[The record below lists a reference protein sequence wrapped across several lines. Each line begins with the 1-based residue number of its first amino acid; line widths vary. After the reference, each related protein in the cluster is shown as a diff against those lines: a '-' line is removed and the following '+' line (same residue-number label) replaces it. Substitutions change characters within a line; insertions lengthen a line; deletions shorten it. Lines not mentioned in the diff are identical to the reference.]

1 MGTSPRHLHKQPSF
15 AATRFDSSS
24 PPSTYLHPA
33 PCTLHPPSSLSP
45 SPSTA
50 SPPEPHPSTH
60 PFSTPTRSCKRNPA
74 CSTHLGPSPQPPHTK
89 HHRPLLTMS
98 VDTVPAP
105 AITESTTAAQQA
117 STGPQQFTLRALVSS
132 KEAGVIIGKAGK
144 NVADLREAT
153 GVKAGVSKVVPG
165 VPERVLSVTGTLEG
179 VTKAYSSILQ
189 NVAENPSAQTEGLA
203 AGISTNSSVKLLV
216 ANAIM
221 GSVIGK
227 AGATIQALQAK
238 HGSKIVTVKEMLP
251 NSTERIVSVEG
262 SLTAVDST
270 LQELAKIV
278 SEQDPTRLTNHL
290 LYHPGSNAGNASVG
304 AGAGGFGQNAY
315 GATGGRGFNQNG
327 SGRRGFQGNN
337 NRAAASGT
345 AHASQ
350 AVPTPSNP
358 ELRTQNISIPSDMVG
373 CIIGRGGT
381 KINEIRTQS
390 GAKISIAKDAHDESG
405 ERMFTITGSS
415 EALEKALFLLYG
427 QLEGEKEKRIQNQ
440 KQEQEA

>member
-33 PCTLHPPSSLSP
+33 PCTRPPR
-45 SPSTA
+45 
-50 SPPEPHPSTH
+50 SPPPLRPQVLRSH
-60 PFSTPTRSCKRNPA
+60 TPRPT
-74 CSTHLGPSPQPPHTK
+74 LFQ
-89 HHRPLLTMS
+89 HRP
-98 VDTVPAP
+98 VPASATPP
-105 AITESTTAAQQA
+105 AALTSVLHLNHLTLNTTAAQEAGSAPAAAVSESNVPGDADAQQS

-337 NRAAASGT
+337 SRAAASGT

-415 EALEKALFLLYG
+415 E
-427 QLEGEKEKRIQNQ
+427 
-440 KQEQEA
+440 

>member
-24 PPSTYLHPA
+24 PPSTYLHPS

-105 AITESTTAAQQA
+105 AITESTTAAQEAGSAPAAAVSESNVPGDADAQQS

-278 SEQDPTRLTNHL
+278 S
-290 LYHPGSNAGNASVG
+290 
-304 AGAGGFGQNAY
+304 
-315 GATGGRGFNQNG
+315 
-327 SGRRGFQGNN
+327 GRRDFQGNN

-390 GAKISIAKDAHDESG
+390 
-405 ERMFTITGSS
+405 
-415 EALEKALFLLYG
+415 
-427 QLEGEKEKRIQNQ
+427 
-440 KQEQEA
+440 